1 MPCSTA
7 QIATSH
13 IIARMNV
20 VSLLISMA
28 GLKILLQ
35 VAKAVQLSE
44 EEEPPY
50 ENGEER

>member
-1 MPCSTA
+1 
-7 QIATSH
+7 
-13 IIARMNV
+13 MNV
-20 VSLLISMA
+20 VSLLISMV
-28 GLKILLQ
+28 GLKTLLQ